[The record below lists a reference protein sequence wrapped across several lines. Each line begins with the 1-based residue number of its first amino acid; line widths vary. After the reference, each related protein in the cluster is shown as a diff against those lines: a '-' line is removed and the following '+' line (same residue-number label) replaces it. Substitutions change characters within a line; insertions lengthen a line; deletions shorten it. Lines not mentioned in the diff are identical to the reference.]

1 MIEPAGGT
9 ARDTYLL
16 HKSTQFSITKTNIQN
31 EVLEKFRAALC
42 ECENICST
50 AKTAYLIIH
59 QVESIFTHHQFGET
73 RMQLLSR
80 RHGRTELQQLQWH
93 GVLQVD
99 LRGLAAAEAAQE
111 AQALSCPLPGGHDG
125 CGNTGGSGGA
135 GPGR

>member
-1 MIEPAGGT
+1 M
-9 ARDTYLL
+9 
-16 HKSTQFSITKTNIQN
+16 S
-31 EVLEKFRAALC
+31 V
-42 ECENICST
+42 
-50 AKTAYLIIH
+50 KTAYLIIH